1 MPNLRFGNNQD
12 LLQQRGLGSDAAVC
26 LGWQQSMCMWYYPQ
40 LQVFQQECYSS
51 TREVHRGQ
59 KARRKNPIFP
69 CSEPIFR
76 LHSKPWNMTAI
87 AIYFEKDPF
96 GNSAQDPW
104 RKSIL
109 DSEWSVGKR
118 TPGWL
123 TLWVITQGKTGQTPR
138 FTLRME
144 RGADSV
150 QLSRQK

>member
-59 KARRKNPIFP
+59 KARRKKSHFSMLRAHLPASQQAMKHDCNCNLLRERSFWQQ
-69 CSEPIFR
+69 CSGSMEEIHSGFR
-76 LHSKPWNMTAI
+76 MISWKENTRLT
-87 AIYFEKDPF
+87 Y
-96 GNSAQDPW
+96 
-104 RKSIL
+104 
-109 DSEWSVGKR
+109 SVGYYTGKNR
-118 TPGWL
+118 Q
-123 TLWVITQGKTGQTPR
+123 TLR

-150 QLSRQK
+150 QLTRQK